1 MMYLLDMSKN
11 EFKHHL
17 VIRINESQ
25 LKYIINQTLIVGNKS
40 KLKITKS
47 DVIRTLLEE
56 KMKNDNEK
64 SNSKKIK

>member
-25 LKYIINQTLIVGNKS
+25 LKYIKMNQENNHNLN
-40 KLKITKS
+40 ITKS

-56 KMKNDNEK
+56 KMKYDNEK
-64 SNSKKIK
+64 SKRKRTK